1 MLKSTTGCYNECMIL
16 PSKKVL
22 SILII
27 TIALVGSIIITFGR
41 DKSSQ
46 AINYASNLVAGE
58 KVSIPENPNW
68 QNELGSVAP
77 PVQAS
82 STSETETAVETTTDI
97 VSKTLISNYLAL
109 KQNGNLDNTSI
120 QKIVDQGTSLADQLA
135 NKIVLDTKL
144 NIIPDNGKQSITDYG
159 ENLGIILK
167 NSKPKEV
174 GDELEILSTAISS
187 KDYTKINELD
197 SVILVY
203 ETVASQLE
211 KMPVP
216 KTFVKAHLDLT
227 NSIKKVALAL
237 KETRLVFSDPMQS
250 LLALQLYQEGKNT
263 FRQAHEA
270 IKAFIISNKIIYKQG
285 SGGYYLLYGI

>member
-1 MLKSTTGCYNECMIL
+1 MIL